1 MMGSLVAESL
11 MASSPKKIVFVGH
24 SLGGAVVSQPV
35 GRMRWRRGLMA
46 SAARASQATI
56 TAAATIAN
64 FGLTFPIEC
73 HTFGSP
79 HPGNSTLA
87 NFFDKYIGRTGGN
100 SECCASSAVPRH

>member
-11 MASSPKKIVFVGH
+11 MSSSPKKIVFVGH
-24 SLGGAVVSQPV
+24 SLGGAVVS
-35 GRMRWRRGLMA
+35 RLAECLWWRRGLTTS
-46 SAARASQATI
+46 SACASQATI
-56 TAAATIAN
+56 TAAAAIAN
-64 FGLTFPIEC
+64 FGLSYPIEC

-100 SECCASSAVPRH
+100 SE